1 MDRHTLS
8 LRSVAPE
15 VLEGAWQLFNA
26 MPSRARVLEEH
37 VVDDQLR
44 AALVDFLGQPAW
56 ILAGI
61 LEAVLAERGTI
72 EKGEPLPGS
81 SPRPVFKLERRY
93 GNNTPDLVWSGPMGG
108 RSGARATRHVID
120 DLFLGAQKSV
130 FIAGFSF
137 HRAAGLFEPLRKRVA
152 SLAERGLPSL
162 AIRIVLDCSGEK
174 MPGASE
180 DAIAT
185 ATVRKF
191 VASCPQVREMG
202 AKLQY
207 YRPSALR
214 DDRFGALSSMHAKCI
229 LVDNERALV
238 GSANFSNRGR
248 DDRNLEVGALIRD
261 SNFASV
267 LAAAWR
273 DVAADLVD
281 IELPGPETRT
291 RGAD

>member
-1 MDRHTLS
+1 MDRHSLS
-8 LRSVAPE
+8 LRSVPPE
-15 VLEGAWQLFNA
+15 VLEAAWQLFNA
-26 MPSRARVLEEH
+26 MPSRARVVEDH
-37 VVDDQLR
+37 VADEQLR

-72 EKGEPLPGS
+72 EKAEPTLPGAM
-81 SPRPVFKLERRY
+81 PRPVFKLEKRY
-93 GNNTPDLVWSGPMGG
+93 GSNTPDLVWSGPMGG

-120 DLFLGAQKSV
+120 DLFLRAQRSV

-137 HRAAGLFEPLRKRVA
+137 YRAAGLFEPLRKRVL

-162 AIRIVLDCSGEK
+162 QIRVVLDCSGIK

-180 DAIAT
+180 DVIAA
-185 ATVRKF
+185 ATVRSF
-191 VASCPQVREMG
+191 VESCPQVRDLG

-214 DDRFGALSSMHAKCI
+214 DEKFGALSSMHAKCI
-229 LVDNERALV
+229 LVDDETALV

-248 DDRNLEVGALIRD
+248 DDRNLEVGALITD
-261 SNFASV
+261 GNFASV
-267 LAAAWR
+267 LASAWR
-273 DVAADLVD
+273 DVEADLVG
-281 IELPGPETRT
+281 IEAPPLPDT
-291 RGAD
+291 D